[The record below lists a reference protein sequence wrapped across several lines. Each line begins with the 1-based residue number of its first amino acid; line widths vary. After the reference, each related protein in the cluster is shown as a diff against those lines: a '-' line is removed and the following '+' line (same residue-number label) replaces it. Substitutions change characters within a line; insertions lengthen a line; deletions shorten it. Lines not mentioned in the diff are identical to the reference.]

1 MIKGIVKKIVGSRHG
16 REVRRLG
23 PLVGR
28 INESC
33 AALTE
38 LSEDALR
45 AKTDEF
51 RARIGEH
58 VREIAAETEAT
69 RERKRTSTDSGE
81 REALGL
87 EIGKLEERYREVLAE
102 ALEEILP
109 EAFAVVKEACRRL
122 VGRQVRVTGQ
132 LLEWDMV
139 PYDVQLIGAAQL
151 HRGRVAE
158 MATGEGKTLVA
169 TMPLYLNALAG
180 RGAHLVTVN
189 SYLAQR
195 DAEWM
200 GAIYGLLGLTVGCI
214 DLHEPGSPERRAAY
228 NADITYGTNNE
239 FGFDYLRDNMV
250 HSVEQRV
257 QRRHHYAIIDEVDS
271 ILVDEARTPLIISGP
286 VSRDTSTP
294 FKKMAPVVGG
304 LFRKQSRNVGAMI
317 ADAEKHLDEDEEL
330 QYEAGEKLL
339 AAKRGAPKNKRLMKL
354 FADQPS
360 VVKLVEKVEGDYMRD
375 KRLHEIDEMLFFAMD
390 EKGSAVHLSDKG
402 LDELS
407 PGDPEAFVVPDLS
420 EVMGRIQ
427 EDEELSLEDRR
438 SRIAELEAEYADK
451 SQQIH
456 VIHQL
461 LKAYTLFHKDERYII
476 GDDGAIVIVDEFTGR
491 QMPGRR
497 WSDGLHQAVE
507 AKEGVEVKG
516 ETQTLATITI
526 QNYFRMYDKL
536 AGMTGTAET
545 EETEF
550 HQIYGLD
557 VAVIP
562 TNRPIA
568 RDDRDDLVFRTKRE
582 KYVAIM
588 DEIERLNRLELPVLV
603 GTTNVE
609 VSETLSRMLRR
620 RGLAHNVLNAKQH
633 KRESEIVAEAGRAG
647 AVTIATNMAGRGTD
661 IKLGPGVTEPR
672 TMAWVRKRELEL
684 EEVATTDPNRWEDLD
699 GKPDDHVVEEG
710 GLHIL
715 GSERHEARRI
725 DRQLRGRAGRQGDP
739 GASQFFLSLEDDL
752 MRLFGGMER
761 IAKAMDRMGAEEGE
775 VITHPLVTRSI
786 GRAQKRVEG
795 NNFEA
800 RKRLLDYD
808 DVMNQQREVIYDL
821 RLFALEGGE
830 DLRSELWEMVR
841 HTMEAGFESHLPEAG
856 LEEGVDVAGLRQ
868 QMLLDLHT
876 ALPPL
881 ENEGEEGEVERPV
894 VLEAAERA
902 VSKSFERKVESFG
915 EFRERVMG
923 FVMLSTID
931 GKWKDHL
938 YDLDHLKASIGFR
951 GWGQK
956 DPLVEY
962 KKEAYEMFVGLMD
975 DVRRTVTQQFFRVR
989 LEQRPAMQRP
999 AAQQQRR
1006 LSYSGPSGTPGQGA
1020 GAGSGRGVD
1029 PGSRDRPAAD
1039 GRGTGTPEPPV
1050 RPTVRV
1056 DSMGMAVPG
1065 EPVGAGRGKRGLD
1078 AAGRDGFGMGSADGG
1093 AGPDVRRLATNRGG
1107 SGPRTP
1113 VTAAKTPG
1121 RNDPCPC
1128 GSGRK
1133 YKKCHGALA

>member
-1 MIKGIVKKIVGSRHG
+1 MINKIIKKIIKKIVGSRHA
-16 REVRRLG
+16 REVRRLT
-23 PLVGR
+23 PLVEE
-28 INESC
+28 INEHYASLT
-33 AALTE
+33 ALSAE
-38 LSEDALR
+38 ALR
-45 AKTDEF
+45 GRTDEF
-51 RARIGEH
+51 KERIAGH
-58 VREIAAETEAT
+58 TEAT
-69 RERKRTSTDSGE
+69 LTEIESIRARKRMLTDPEE
-81 REALGL
+81 REILGL
-87 EIGKLEERYREVLAE
+87 RIGKLEEEYKSQLAE
-102 ALEEILP
+102 VLEEILP

-122 VGRQVRVTGQ
+122 CGQEVNVTGQ
-132 LLEWDMV
+132 ALVWDMI
-139 PYDVQLIGAAQL
+139 PYDVQLIGAVQL
-151 HRGRVAE
+151 HRGRASE

-200 GAIYGLLGLTVGCI
+200 GAIYKLLGLAVDCI
-214 DLHEPGSPERRAAY
+214 DLYEPGSQERRGGY

-250 HSVEQRV
+250 HSLEQRV
-257 QRRHHYAIIDEVDS
+257 QRAHHFAIIDEVDS
-271 ILVDEARTPLIISGP
+271 ILIDEARTPLIISGS

-294 FKKMAPVVGG
+294 FKQMAPSVGA
-304 LFRKQSRNVGAMI
+304 LHRKQNRMVNRLIAGAV
-317 ADAEKHLDEDEEL
+317 AGLKAEEDEFA
-330 QYEAGEKLL
+330 AGEKLL
-339 AAKRGAPKNKRLMKL
+339 AAKRGGPKNKRLMKL
-354 FADQPS
+354 FADQPAL
-360 VVKLVEKVEGDYMRD
+360 VKLAEKVEGDYMRE
-375 KRLHEIDEMLFFAMD
+375 KRLYEVDEMLLFAMD
-390 EKGSAVHLSDKG
+390 EKGQNVHLSDAG

-420 EVMGRIQ
+420 EVIGEIQ
-427 EDEELSLEDRR
+427 EDEDLSIDEKRA
-438 SRIAELEAEYADK
+438 RIAELETEYADK
-451 SQQIH
+451 SQRIH

-476 GDDGAIVIVDEFTGR
+476 GDNGAIVIVDEFTGR

-507 AKEGVEVKG
+507 AKEGVEIRG

-526 QNYFRMYDKL
+526 QNYFRMFDKL

-550 HQIYGLD
+550 HQIYNLD
-557 VAVIP
+557 VSVIP
-562 TNRPIA
+562 TNRPIV
-568 RDDRDDLVFRTKRE
+568 RDDRDDLIFRTKRE
-582 KYVAIM
+582 KYAAIL

-620 RGLAHNVLNAKQH
+620 RGIVHNVLNAKQH
-633 KRESEIVAEAGRAG
+633 KRESEIVIEAGRPS

-672 TMAWVRKRELEL
+672 TIDWARERGLEL
-684 EEVATTDPNRWEDLD
+684 ETVAPTDPTRYEELD
-699 GKPDDHVVEEG
+699 GKPGDYLIEDG

-739 GASQFFLSLEDDL
+739 GATQFFLSLEDDL

-761 IAKAMDRMGAEEGE
+761 IAGAMDRMGAEEGE

-830 DLRSELWEMVR
+830 DLKGEIWEMIH
-841 HTMEAGFESHLPEAG
+841 HTMDAVFADHLPVSQ
-856 LEEGVDVAGLRQ
+856 LEEGIEVGGLRQ
-868 QMLLDLHT
+868 RMLLDLHT
-876 ALPPL
+876 VLPAVDDEDDP
-881 ENEGEEGEVERPV
+881 EEVDRGEVLRVAE
-894 VLEAAERA
+894 EAVREG
-902 VSKSFERKVESFG
+902 FDRKIESFG
-915 EFRERVMG
+915 EHGERVMS

-975 DVRRTVTQQFFRVR
+975 DIRRTITQQFFRVR
-989 LEQRPAMQRP
+989 LEQRPAMRYQGQRKL
-999 AAQQQRR
+999 A
-1006 LSYSGPSGTPGQGA
+1006 YSGPSDSPGGGLRAPGRPDPRQLARAARQGA
-1020 GAGSGRGVD
+1020 GAG
-1029 PGSRDRPAAD
+1029 RPAAAA
-1039 GRGTGTPEPPV
+1039 GP
-1050 RPTVRV
+1050 RPM
-1056 DSMGMAVPG
+1056 DSMGMAS
-1065 EPVGAGRGKRGLD
+1065 AARRGSAVD
-1078 AAGRDGFGMGSADGG
+1078 PAAG
-1093 AGPDVRRLATNRGG
+1093 GPDVRRLATNRGEERR
-1107 SGPRTP
+1107 PKTP
-1113 VTAAKTPG
+1113 VVAAKAPG
-1121 RNDPCPC
+1121 RNTPCPC

-1133 YKKCHGALA
+1133 YKKCHGAAG

>member
-1 MIKGIVKKIVGSRHG
+1 MIKGIIKKIVGSRYA
-16 REVRRLG
+16 REVRRLA
-23 PLVGR
+23 PLVDR
-28 INESC
+28 INAHQADLEG
-33 AALTE
+33 LTDDE
-38 LSEDALR
+38 LR
-45 AKTDEF
+45 ARTDDF
-51 RARIGEH
+51 RERIAGHTQET
-58 VREIAAETEAT
+58 VDEIDSL
-69 RERKRTSTDSGE
+69 RRRKRTSADADE
-81 REALGL
+81 REELTIR
-87 EIGKLEERYREVLAE
+87 IGKLEEEYRTRLAE

-109 EAFAVVKEACRRL
+109 EAFAVVKDACRRL
-122 VGRQVRVTGQ
+122 VGREVTVTGHR
-132 LLEWDMV
+132 LDWDMI

-151 HRGRVAE
+151 HRGRAAE

-180 RGAHLVTVN
+180 RGAHLITVN

-200 GAIYGLLGLTVGCI
+200 GAIYKLLGLTVDCI
-214 DLHEPGSPERRAAY
+214 DLHQPGSPERRNAY
-228 NADITYGTNNE
+228 RADITYGTNNE

-250 HSVEQRV
+250 HTLEQRV
-257 QRRHHYAIIDEVDS
+257 QRGHHYAIIDEVDS
-271 ILVDEARTPLIISGP
+271 ILIDEARTPLIISGP
-286 VSRDTSTP
+286 VTRDTSTP
-294 FKKMAPVVGG
+294 FKQMAPVVGT
-304 LFRKQSRNVGAMI
+304 LHRKQSRMVTRLVAEAQRKLD
-317 ADAEKHLDEDEEL
+317 ADADD
-330 QYEAGEKLL
+330 YAAGEKLL
-339 AAKRGAPKNKRLMKL
+339 AAKRGGPKNKRLMKL
-354 FADQPS
+354 FADQPG
-360 VVKLVEKVEGDYMRD
+360 VVKLVQRVEGDYMRE

-390 EKGSAVHLSDKG
+390 EKGSNVHLSDAG

-407 PGDPEAFVVPDLS
+407 PNDPAAFVVPDLS
-420 EVMGRIQ
+420 EVMGAIQ
-427 EDEELSLEDRR
+427 EDEEMSVEDKRAR
-438 SRIAELEAEYADK
+438 MAELEAEYAEK
-451 SQQIH
+451 SQRIH

-461 LKAYTLFHKDERYII
+461 LKAYTLFHRDERYII

-507 AKEGVEVKG
+507 AKEGVEVRG

-557 VAVIP
+557 VSVIP

-568 RDDRDDLVFRTKRE
+568 RDDRDDLIFRTRRE
-582 KYVAIM
+582 KYQALM
-588 DEIERLNRLELPVLV
+588 DEIERLHRLELPVLV

-609 VSETLSRMLRR
+609 VSETLSRMLKRR
-620 RGLAHNVLNAKQH
+620 RVRHNVLNAKQH
-633 KRESEIVAEAGRAG
+633 KRESEIVAEAGRPG

-661 IKLGPGVTEPR
+661 IKLGEGVTEPR
-672 TMAWVRKRELEL
+672 TVGWAAGRNLEL
-684 EEVATTDPNRWEDLD
+684 DSVAATDPTRYEALE
-699 GKPDDHVVEEG
+699 GKPDDHVIETG

-761 IAKAMDRMGAEEGE
+761 IANYMDRMGAEEGE

-830 DLRSELWEMVR
+830 DLKGELREMIR
-841 HTMEAGFESHLPEAG
+841 HTMADVFEASLPDDD
-856 LEEGVDVAGLRQ
+856 LEEDFEVSGLRQ
-868 QMLLDLHT
+868 RMLLDLHT

-881 ENEGEEGEVERPV
+881 DGEREGTVGREEALGAA
-894 VLEAAERA
+894 EAAVHEAFARQ
-902 VSKSFERKVESFG
+902 VESFD
-915 EFRERVMG
+915 EHADRVMS
-923 FVMLSTID
+923 FVLLSTID

-962 KKEAYEMFVGLMD
+962 KKEAYEMFVSLMD
-975 DVRRTVTQQFFRVR
+975 DIRRTVTRQFFRVR
-989 LEQRPAMQRP
+989 LERQPPPRVQPAGRMHYTSPGARRAPAARGRPAM
-999 AAQQQRR
+999 AASKASVDSFGMAAGTRR
-1006 LSYSGPSGTPGQGA
+1006 EAATATGSTGIDPGA
-1020 GAGSGRGVD
+1020 GATS
-1029 PGSRDRPAAD
+1029 
-1039 GRGTGTPEPPV
+1039 
-1050 RPTVRV
+1050 
-1056 DSMGMAVPG
+1056 
-1065 EPVGAGRGKRGLD
+1065 VG
-1078 AAGRDGFGMGSADGG
+1078 
-1093 AGPDVRRLATNRGG
+1093 RLATNRGAPQ
-1107 SGPRTP
+1107 PRKP
-1113 VTAAKTPG
+1113 VVARRTPG
-1121 RNDPCPC
+1121 RNEPCPC

-1133 YKKCHGALA
+1133 YKKCCGRVR